1 MKNYNLARYYPIELF
16 WVTLGPK
23 FSVLHFAAMCHHIH
37 CMHKPV
43 SHTLQH
49 IDAHIDMHM
58 IIAMQV
64 KKCMCLSA
72 FVFRVL
78 ISQRS
83 KNLIIS
89 QAAFFKDYALAHKK
103 LSELGSKFEP
113 AQGIQI

>member
-1 MKNYNLARYYPIELF
+1 MH
-16 WVTLGPK
+16 V
-23 FSVLHFAAMCHHIH
+23 SVRI
-37 CMHKPV
+37 
-43 SHTLQH
+43 
-49 IDAHIDMHM
+49 
-58 IIAMQV
+58 
-64 KKCMCLSA
+64 CL
-72 FVFRVL
+72 FRVL